1 MDAKDVLFGIDLG
14 GTKIEAVAITREG
27 EVLSRLRVPTERE
40 QGYDHIVGQIKKVLD
55 MVSAEVEIP
64 VQQVGIGTPGAIDP
78 PTGLMKN
85 SNTTIL
91 NGRPFDVDV
100 QKALGIPIIMANDAN
115 CFAIA
120 EAKLGAAK
128 EYAKGDHIIFGVI
141 MGTGVGGGIVIN
153 GRIWNGAQGIGGEW
167 GHSFLDVSGGEC
179 YCGQIGCVETV
190 ISGTGMERYYREQSG
205 EHRKLHDVITAYK
218 AGSEDPL
225 VEATVERLI
234 HFFGRGIAN
243 VIDILDPTAVVIGG
257 GLSKV
262 DLLYQEGV
270 ASIERQLFNP
280 KLHTPILRPL
290 LGDSAGVFGAAML
303 TA

>member
-1 MDAKDVLFGIDLG
+1 MDVKDILFGIDLG
-14 GTKIEAVAITREG
+14 GTKIEAVAMTREG

-55 MVSAEVEIP
+55 MVSAEVDMP
-64 VQQVGIGTPGAIDP
+64 VRQVGIGTPGAIDP

-85 SNTTIL
+85 SNTTVL

-100 QKALGIPIIMANDAN
+100 QNALGIPIIMANDAN

-128 EYAKGDHIIFGVI
+128 EYSNGDHIVFGVI

-167 GHSFLDVSGGEC
+167 GHSYLDASGGEC
-179 YCGQIGCVETV
+179 YCGQVGCVETV

-205 EHRKLHDVITAYK
+205 EDRKLHDIITAYK

-225 VEATVERLI
+225 VIACVERLI

-262 DLLYQEGV
+262 DLLYTEGV

>member
-1 MDAKDVLFGIDLG
+1 MAAQDVLFGIDLG
-14 GTKIEAVAITREG
+14 GTKIEAVAMTPTG
-27 EVLSRLRVPTERE
+27 EVLSRPRVPTERE
-40 QGYDHIVGQIKKVLD
+40 KGYDHIIGQIKKTLD
-55 MVSAEVEIP
+55 QVSAEVGITP
-64 VQQVGIGTPGAIDP
+64 QKVGIGTPGAIDP

-85 SNTTIL
+85 SNTTVL
-91 NGRPFDVDV
+91 NGRPFHVDV
-100 QKALGIPIIMANDAN
+100 EAALGIPVVMANDAN

-128 EYAKGDHIIFGVI
+128 AYAEGDHIIFGVI

-167 GHSFLDVSGGEC
+167 GHSYLDASGGLC
-179 YCGQIGCVETV
+179 YCGQVGCVETV
-190 ISGTGMERYYREQSG
+190 ISGTGMERYYKEQSG
-205 EHRKLHDVITAYK
+205 TERKLHDII
-218 AGSEDPL
+218 SEYEKGTTDSL
-225 VEATVERLI
+225 VNQTVERLI

-262 DLLYQEGV
+262 DLLYSEGV
-270 ASIERQLFNP
+270 ASVERQLFNP
-280 KLHTPILRPL
+280 RLHTPILRPK

-303 TA
+303 VN

>member
-1 MDAKDVLFGIDLG
+1 MAAQDVLFGIDLG
-14 GTKIEAVAITREG
+14 GTKIEAVAMTPTG
-27 EVLSRLRVPTERE
+27 AVLSRPRVPTERE
-40 QGYDHIVGQIKKVLD
+40 KGYNHIVGQIKKALD
-55 MVSAEVEIP
+55 QVSAEVGIKP
-64 VQQVGIGTPGAIDP
+64 QKVGIGTPGAIDP

-91 NGRPFDVDV
+91 NGMPFHLDVEA
-100 QKALGIPIIMANDAN
+100 ALGIPVTMANDAN

-128 EYAKGDHIIFGVI
+128 AYAKDDHLIFGVI

-153 GRIWNGAQGIGGEW
+153 GRIWIGTQGIGGEW
-167 GHSFLDVSGGEC
+167 GHSFLDASGGPC

-190 ISGTGMERYYREQSG
+190 ISGTGMERYYHEQSG
-205 EHRKLHDVITAYK
+205 TERKLHDIITEYK
-218 AGSEDPL
+218 NGTTDQL
-225 VEATVERLI
+225 VKQTVERLI
-234 HFFGRGIAN
+234 HFFGRGLAN
-243 VIDILDPTAVVIGG
+243 IIDILDPTAVVIGG

-262 DLLYQEGV
+262 DLLYTEGV

-280 KLHTPILRPL
+280 KLHTPILRPK

-303 TA
+303 VS

>member
-1 MDAKDVLFGIDLG
+1 MTEQDVLFGIDLG
-14 GTKIEAVAITREG
+14 GTKVEAVAMKSTG
-27 EVLSRLRVPTERE
+27 EVLSRLRVPTERDK
-40 QGYDHIVGQIKKVLD
+40 GYDHIVGQIKKALD
-55 MVSAEVEIP
+55 LVSTEVGIKP
-64 VQQVGIGTPGAIDP
+64 QKVGIGTPGAMDP

-85 SNTTIL
+85 SNTTVL

-100 QKALGIPIIMANDAN
+100 EAALGIPIIMANDAN

-128 EYAKGDHIIFGVI
+128 SYSKGDHIIFGVI

-153 GRIWNGAQGIGGEW
+153 GKIWGGAQGIGGEW
-167 GHSFLDVSGGEC
+167 GHSFLDASGGMC

-205 EHRKLHDVITAYK
+205 VDRKLHDIITAYEN
-218 AGSEDPL
+218 GSTDPL
-225 VEATVERLI
+225 VQRTVERLI

-262 DLLYQEGV
+262 DLLYTKGV
-270 ASIERQLFNP
+270 ASVEQQLFNP
-280 KLHTPILRPL
+280 SLHTPILRPE

-303 TA
+303 VH

>member
-1 MDAKDVLFGIDLG
+1 MKANDVLFGIDLG
-14 GTKIEAVAITREG
+14 GTKIEGVAMTRDG

-40 QGYDHIVGQIKKVLD
+40 HGYDHIVGQIKKALE
-55 MVSAEVEIP
+55 MVSAEVKVP

-85 SNTTIL
+85 SNTTVL
-91 NGRPFDVDV
+91 NGRPFNVDV
-100 QKALGIPIIMANDAN
+100 QQALGIPVIMANDAN

-128 EYAKGDHIIFGVI
+128 AYTQGDHIIFGVI

-167 GHSFLDVSGGEC
+167 GHSFLDASGGRC

-190 ISGTGMERYYREQSG
+190 LSGTGMERYYKEQSG
-205 EHRKLHDVITAYK
+205 VERKLHDVITAYK
-218 AGSEDPL
+218 QGSDDPL
-225 VEATVERLI
+225 VQACVERLI

-243 VIDILDPTAVVIGG
+243 VIDILDPTAIVIGG

-262 DLLYQEGV
+262 DLLYKEGV

>member
-1 MDAKDVLFGIDLG
+1 MDAQDVLFGIDLG
-14 GTKIEAVAITREG
+14 GTKIEAVAMKRSG

-40 QGYDHIVGQIKKVLD
+40 RGYDHIVGQIKKVLD
-55 MVSAEVEIP
+55 MVSAEVQIP
-64 VQQVGIGTPGAIDP
+64 AKTVGIGTPGAIDP

-85 SNTTIL
+85 SNTTVL

-100 QKALGIPIIMANDAN
+100 QNALGIPIVMANDAN

-128 EYAKGDHIIFGVI
+128 EYAQGDHIIFGVI

-167 GHSFLDVSGGEC
+167 GHSFLDASGGEC

-190 ISGTGMERYYREQSG
+190 ISGTGMERYYRNKSG
-205 EHRKLHDVITAYK
+205 VDRKLHDVITAYK
-218 AGSEDPL
+218 EGSDDPL
-225 VEATVERLI
+225 VNECVERLI

-262 DLLYQEGV
+262 DLLYAEGV